1 MTAGAPGSVDGP
13 GVGTSAADP
22 VAAGHELL
30 VRLAGRLP
38 DDMLWRLRDWLAAG
52 AHDSVA
58 AMLPRA
64 LLRHRL
70 GVTDHERDLL
80 ARHVGERARS
90 RRLVEAILPLDEP
103 DGPWTAFAAGH
114 GVPDLAARSATSVVA
129 GHPGV
134 EELRQSLRGPHG
146 GRRVLL
152 VLGAERPWDLTA
164 TLQRLLRVHG
174 DRTPCVEVLPAGME
188 LPGYHQAAFVGSAP
202 LWTAPTQPAGA
213 PGREAAAPATGT
225 PSGALTGT

>member
-1 MTAGAPGSVDGP
+1 MTAGVPGSVEGQ
-13 GVGTSAADP
+13 GAGAAADP

-38 DDMLWRLRDWLAAG
+38 DDLLWRLRDWLAAG

-58 AMLPRA
+58 AVLPRA

-80 ARHVGERARS
+80 TRYVDDRARA
-90 RRLVEAILPLDEP
+90 RRLVEAILPP
-103 DGPWTAFAAGH
+103 DDPDDPWTAFAAGH
-114 GVPDLAARSATSVVA
+114 GVPDLAALSATSVVA

-134 EELRQSLRGPHG
+134 EQLRQSLRGPHG
-146 GRRVLL
+146 GQRVLL

-188 LPGYHQAAFVGSAP
+188 LPGYHQAAFVGSAV
-202 LWTAPTQPAGA
+202 LWAAPPAGA
-213 PGREAAAPATGT
+213 DPSTGREAAAPATGT